1 MLILPKVRKVDGQVR
16 MTSIDP
22 HAIAGIEPEQIMLGK
37 MKFRG
42 TKIYTNTGEF
52 FKCLCSPEFV
62 TAGKALAAANPGKLF
77 PMPVLNEATAL
88 GAKYDASVKQIQS
101 AAKAMLALPSGQ

>member
-1 MLILPKVRKVDGQVR
+1 MLVLPKVRKVDGQVR

-22 HAIAGIEPEQIMLGK
+22 HAVAGIEPEQIMLGK

-42 TKIYTNTGEF
+42 TKVYTNTGEF

-77 PMPVLNEATAL
+77 PIPTLPEAKMLST
-88 GAKYDASVKQIQS
+88 KYEASVKSIQNAQTLLLS
-101 AAKAMLALPSGQ
+101 SGK